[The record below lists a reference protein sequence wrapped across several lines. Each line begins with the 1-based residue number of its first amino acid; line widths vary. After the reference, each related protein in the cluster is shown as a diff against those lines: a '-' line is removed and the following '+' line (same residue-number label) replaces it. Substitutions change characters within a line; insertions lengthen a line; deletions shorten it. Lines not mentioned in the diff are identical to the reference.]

1 MYATYGI
8 PTIKKS
14 CPISDVSYRFYRCY
28 HTKLA
33 FQHHNLKT
41 DIQVEIIS
49 VRPCTLRGLNERPS
63 LRLVM
68 VPMVKALHENYLTV
82 ISHISIRNSRIG
94 PGARPVEDEQ
104 NLRPGPTQNL
114 RPRIGLRQAKIL
126 KPRTGPGILVQDE
139 QKLLIFE
146 TDRTRAKNR
155 NSRIHLD

>member
-68 VPMVKALHENYLTV
+68 VPMVKDNGIAWKLSDCYISYLYQEFANRTR
-82 ISHISIRNSRIG
+82 SKTGRGRTKPPSRADTKSETSDRTKTSEDFETSDGTRNPG
-94 PGARPVEDEQ
+94 PGWTKTFD
-104 NLRPGPTQNL
+104 LRNGP
-114 RPRIGLRQAKIL
+114 
-126 KPRTGPGILVQDE
+126 D
-139 QKLLIFE
+139 
-146 TDRTRAKNR
+146 
-155 NSRIHLD
+155 

>member
-82 ISHISIRNSRIG
+82 KLSHISISINYLISLSGIRESDPEQDRSRTNKTSVQG
-94 PGARPVEDEQ
+94 RH
-104 NLRPGPTQNL
+104 
-114 RPRIGLRQAKIL
+114 KI
-126 KPRTGPGILVQDE
+126 
-139 QKLLIFE
+139 
-146 TDRTRAKNR
+146 
-155 NSRIHLD
+155 